1 MARDV
6 QGLVKVI
13 FQGEAD
19 LLLLLFAEVLWEGGG
34 LILVVPLVNALE
46 LLKIPHL
53 FLLSFPLPVSPVVS
67 SYDYDHGDEDG
78 RKENG
83 DDHNNDA
90 DNDVFV
96 VGVVIGKWLHG
107 HIGVCEHH
115 LQNTGRTQ
123 RGLPLIRNRNIQP
136 ENRVLSDNKSI
147 VIEKLSRVRIQL
159 KSLMSISTE
168 DLEAKVTVPARVCI
182 ISLNSRDERT
192 NLG

>member
-1 MARDV
+1 MAGDV

-19 LLLLLFAEVLWEGGG
+19 LLLFLLAEVLWEGRG

-53 FLLSFPLPVSPVVS
+53 FLLSFPLPVSPVIS
-67 SYDYDHGDEDG
+67 ADDDDHGDEDG
-78 RKENG
+78 REEDG

-90 DNDVFV
+90 NNNVFV
-96 VGVVIGKWLHG
+96 VGVVIEKWLHG

-123 RGLPLIRNRNIQP
+123 RGLPLVRNRNVQP
-136 ENRVLSDNKSI
+136 ENRVLSYNKSI
-147 VIEKLSRVRIQL
+147 VIEKLSRVGIQL
-159 KSLMSISTE
+159 KCLMSISTE
-168 DLEAKVTVPARVCI
+168 DLEAKVAVSSRVCI